1 MDIYFLPK
9 NNLYKGRH
17 TVFHVS
23 RYDTNSS
30 KGNSGQYLHFLKID
44 QLQILKNIYSITIN
58 REQVINEYSKIY
70 YKN

>member
-30 KGNSGQYLHFLKID
+30 KGNSGQYLHFF
-44 QLQILKNIYSITIN
+44 KN
-58 REQVINEYSKIY
+58 
-70 YKN
+70 